1 MKIKNKVAILGII
14 VQVAGLIYGIVN
26 NAEDVIVICLI
37 FLFISTFPLFDK
49 KKFSKQFF
57 TSLEKIYNQKLE
69 IMTIYALSTGPGLS
83 GVAIIRISGSDAS
96 SVIKSLTIDEIP
108 KPRMATLRKINNI
121 NTSELID

>member
-49 KKFSKQFF
+49 KK
-57 TSLEKIYNQKLE
+57 
-69 IMTIYALSTGPGLS
+69 
-83 GVAIIRISGSDAS
+83 
-96 SVIKSLTIDEIP
+96 
-108 KPRMATLRKINNI
+108 
-121 NTSELID
+121 